1 MNIEEYI
8 PLKRP
13 IVRAS
18 AKSLIV
24 PVVKKMIRYSL
35 MKEEQIYNIDLFY
48 RIREDRMKSTY

>member
-1 MNIEEYI
+1 MNSIKNNNKHSQDQLI
-8 PLKRP
+8 R
-13 IVRAS
+13 
-18 AKSLIV
+18 IV